1 MFKENITKE
10 RVSVLVGGQ
19 VGNPESFLGFSLS
32 TTSPVYVYLNCII
45 LAKKMSVKEIRT
57 PASGENQEGETFC
70 CFHVC
75 QEITIVIRIALGC
88 IMIRYTRKKW
98 IEKGDQKPI
107 AECIALL

>member
-1 MFKENITKE
+1 MVTLSHSWAFPCRL
-10 RVSVLVGGQ
+10 RVRHFG
-19 VGNPESFLGFSLS
+19 
-32 TTSPVYVYLNCII
+32 
-45 LAKKMSVKEIRT
+45 KKMSVKEIRT